1 MRKLFVGVS
10 DAVLDGHFASGGLL
24 HGFNNLGWHVQP
36 FEPLLSD
43 GVRYGSEIST
53 GFLFA
58 EHRGAPKVFLMRV
71 TV

>member
-1 MRKLFVGVS
+1 MRELFVGVS
-10 DAVLDGHFASGGLL
+10 DAVFNGNFASGGLL
-24 HGFNNLGWHVQP
+24 HGFNHFGQHVQP

-43 GVRYGSEIST
+43 GVRHGSEIPT

-58 EHRGAPKVFLMRV
+58 EHRGAPKVFLMRI